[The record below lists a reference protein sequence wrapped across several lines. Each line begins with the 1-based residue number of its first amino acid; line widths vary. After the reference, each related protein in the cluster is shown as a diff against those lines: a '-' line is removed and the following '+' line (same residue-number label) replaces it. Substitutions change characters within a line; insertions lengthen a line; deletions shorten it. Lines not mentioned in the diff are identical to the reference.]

1 MYFLPCCRL
10 SFHFLDGIIFTF
22 HYLICLPTDWVN
34 PINSTSP
41 FLYSLVLSLPSNLDY
56 ICWNLIISLYLRT
69 APALSP
75 STDYPFW
82 TYFTC
87 HSEVFS
93 AAPSAHIWSSDSTFG
108 RVVPVILTR
117 FISHHSMWLIER
129 STGNDVCVTTRCGL
143 EWKSWG
149 RACEMAFWW

>member
-1 MYFLPCCRL
+1 MGNLSILLQLFHKFKIIQKLSYMICMYFLQCCRL
-10 SFHFLDGIIFTF
+10 SFHSLDGIIFTF

-41 FLYSLVLSLPSNLDY
+41 FSVFTGTFIAIKPRLYLLKSYNP
-56 ICWNLIISLYLRT
+56 YLRT
-69 APALSP
+69 APALNP

-93 AAPSAHIWSSDSTFG
+93 AAPSAHIWSSDSTFA
-108 RVVPVILTR
+108 RVGHSSHPYQGYLPSLPVTHR
-117 FISHHSMWLIER
+117 KKHR
-129 STGNDVCVTTRCGL
+129 
-143 EWKSWG
+143 
-149 RACEMAFWW
+149 